1 MAREMYL
8 VGVPP
13 EDLQPDP
20 PMQQPQT
27 PRGKLENFWY
37 HYKWMVLLIGLL
49 VIAFTFMT
57 VQWLTRTKYDYNVV
71 LVTEK
76 AISDEAK
83 QQLVASFEAVGEDL
97 NGDGAVRVN
106 VEALL
111 ISSDIRLT
119 ELTTQSRAKMLSYLA
134 SGDVLLFGFAPSYYE
149 DLIASL
155 SEGFRFFSDLE
166 GAGNVL
172 DGAGFDWAGT
182 ALQQAAGT
190 GVQHLYF
197 GVRQAAGTAK
207 DQQEQQQQDLR
218 LLQAWIKQQGGDTH
232 AQ

>member
-20 PMQQPQT
+20 PIQQPQT

-37 HYKWMVLLIGLL
+37 HYKWMVLLIGFL
-49 VIAFTFMT
+49 VVVFTFMT
-57 VQWLTRTKYDYNVV
+57 VQWLTRTEYDYHVV

-76 AISDEAK
+76 AISDQAR
-83 QQLVASFEAVGEDL
+83 QQIAASFEAVGEDID
-97 NGDGAVRVN
+97 GDGAVRVN

-111 ISSDIRLT
+111 ISSDVRLAQ
-119 ELTTQSRAKMLSYLA
+119 LSTQSRAKMLSYLA
-134 SGDVLLFGFAPSYYE
+134 SGDMLLFGLTPSYYE
-149 DLIASL
+149 DLSASL

-166 GAGNVL
+166 GAGNAL
-172 DGAGFDWAGT
+172 DGTCFDWEGT
-182 ALQQAAGT
+182 ALQQAAGA
-190 GVQHLYF
+190 GAQHLYF

-207 DQQEQQQQDLR
+207 NKAEQQQQDLR
-218 LLQAWIKQQGGDTH
+218 LLKAWIAQQGGDTH